1 MKKGT
6 EKKSSKDV
14 KAQTVVD
21 VNKMPLSLAMSI
33 DGQSLP
39 AVWKVNKETGEA
51 GFSTGSKGW
60 GAIGKIVVAGHKCQV
75 VCNIVIVGSK
85 PSGKK

>member
-1 MKKGT
+1 MKKA
-6 EKKSSKDV
+6 EKKKGGKDA
-14 KAQTVVD
+14 KPQTIVD
-21 VNKMPLSLAMSI
+21 ASKMPLSLAMSI

-85 PSGKK
+85 PEVKK